1 MHEKRKKVICDLVKD
16 QCYVPMKEKELAMF
30 MQVKPEDREELK
42 KILSELV
49 AEGKLSVT
57 ERGKYVKGHGA
68 PEKLVGTFIGNARG
82 FGFVEIE
89 GREQDLFI
97 PEEGVNGAFNR
108 DIVAVRLS
116 GPKQGKRQEA
126 EVTQVISRGTT
137 SLVGIYQHAGNYG
150 FVIPDNEKFASDIF
164 VPKERSKGAVTG
176 HKVVVELTDYGDLS
190 KNPEGRVVEILGHV
204 NDPGVDILSIVK
216 GFELPLGFSEKVIN
230 QAKRVAKD
238 VSDKD
243 REGRK
248 DLRNVTMV
256 TIDGEDAKDLDDA
269 VSLSKE
275 GDHYLLG
282 VHIADVTNYVQENS
296 ALDHEALERGTSVYL
311 VDRVIPMLPHAL
323 SNGICSLNMGEDR
336 LALSC
341 LMTLDQKGTVISYE
355 IAETV
360 INVDRRMSYT
370 DVNRVLTGD
379 EEAVKAYED
388 LAPMFLLMKELADL
402 VREKR
407 RSRGSIDFDF
417 PESKILLDEDGTP
430 VSIKPYERNAATK
443 IIEDFM
449 LLANETVAQHFYWM
463 ELPFVYRTHD
473 KPDPEKILKL
483 AAFINNFGYHIKVK
497 SGDNEVHPK
506 EIQKLLGKIDGSAHE
521 ALISRLTLRSMKKAQ
536 YTVDCTGHFGLAC
549 QFYCHFTS
557 PIRRYPDLQIHR
569 IIKEQLRGRLLE
581 GRIEHYQEI
590 LPEVAKHSSE
600 MERRADEA
608 ERETEKLKKA
618 QYMEGKIG
626 EVFEGVISGITAW
639 GIYVELP
646 DTVEGMIHVS
656 KIEGDYYLYR
666 EETYEMVGR
675 DTGKTYKLGQKVWIM
690 VDGVDYLQKSIDFV
704 FAPEGEE
711 SNGEG
716 RKEACCQQ

>member
-1 MHEKRKKVICDLVKD
+1 
-16 QCYVPMKEKELAMF
+16 
-30 MQVKPEDREELK
+30 
-42 KILSELV
+42 
-49 AEGKLSVT
+49 
-57 ERGKYVKGHGA
+57 
-68 PEKLVGTFIGNARG
+68 
-82 FGFVEIE
+82 
-89 GREQDLFI
+89 DLFI

-430 VSIKPYERNAATK
+430 VSIKPYERN
-443 IIEDFM
+443 
-449 LLANETVAQHFYWM
+449 
-463 ELPFVYRTHD
+463 
-473 KPDPEKILKL
+473 
-483 AAFINNFGYHIKVK
+483 
-497 SGDNEVHPK
+497 
-506 EIQKLLGKIDGSAHE
+506 
-521 ALISRLTLRSMKKAQ
+521 
-536 YTVDCTGHFGLAC
+536 
-549 QFYCHFTS
+549 
-557 PIRRYPDLQIHR
+557 
-569 IIKEQLRGRLLE
+569 
-581 GRIEHYQEI
+581 
-590 LPEVAKHSSE
+590 
-600 MERRADEA
+600 
-608 ERETEKLKKA
+608 
-618 QYMEGKIG
+618 
-626 EVFEGVISGITAW
+626 
-639 GIYVELP
+639 
-646 DTVEGMIHVS
+646 
-656 KIEGDYYLYR
+656 
-666 EETYEMVGR
+666 
-675 DTGKTYKLGQKVWIM
+675 
-690 VDGVDYLQKSIDFV
+690 
-704 FAPEGEE
+704 
-711 SNGEG
+711 
-716 RKEACCQQ
+716 

>member
-30 MQVKPEDREELK
+30 MQVKPEDRGELK

-57 ERGKYVKGHGA
+57 ERGKYVKGRSV

-108 DIVAVRLS
+108 DTVAVRLS

-126 EVTQVISRGTT
+126 EVTQIISRGTT

-190 KNPEGRVVEILGHV
+190 KNPEGRVAEILGHV

-275 GDHYLLG
+275 GDQYLLG

-402 VREKR
+402 VRERR

-417 PESKILLDEDGTP
+417 PESKILLDEDGVP
-430 VSIKPYERNAATK
+430 ISI
-443 IIEDFM
+443 
-449 LLANETVAQHFYWM
+449 Q
-463 ELPFVYRTHD
+463 
-473 KPDPEKILKL
+473 
-483 AAFINNFGYHIKVK
+483 
-497 SGDNEVHPK
+497 
-506 EIQKLLGKIDGSAHE
+506 
-521 ALISRLTLRSMKKAQ
+521 
-536 YTVDCTGHFGLAC
+536 
-549 QFYCHFTS
+549 
-557 PIRRYPDLQIHR
+557 
-569 IIKEQLRGRLLE
+569 
-581 GRIEHYQEI
+581 
-590 LPEVAKHSSE
+590 
-600 MERRADEA
+600 
-608 ERETEKLKKA
+608 
-618 QYMEGKIG
+618 
-626 EVFEGVISGITAW
+626 
-639 GIYVELP
+639 
-646 DTVEGMIHVS
+646 
-656 KIEGDYYLYR
+656 
-666 EETYEMVGR
+666 
-675 DTGKTYKLGQKVWIM
+675 
-690 VDGVDYLQKSIDFV
+690 
-704 FAPEGEE
+704 
-711 SNGEG
+711 
-716 RKEACCQQ
+716 